1 MGIDVT
7 DFPESLIF
15 STVGLEVESIA
26 TTRQK
31 RLTTSL
37 FDGLPSTRPICFSN
51 HHTTCHYLVVTLPLV
66 SQHASEH
73 YVRVSQH
80 QA

>member
-1 MGIDVT
+1 MGVDVT

-26 TTRQK
+26 TTRQM

-37 FDGLPSTRPICFSN
+37 FDDLPSTRPICSTN
-51 HHTTCHYLVVTLPLV
+51 HHTTCHYLAVTSPLV
-66 SQHASEH
+66 SQHASKH
-73 YVRVSQH
+73 HVRLSQH